1 MYKSPKVYLIH
12 EDKISQTFL
21 TTIGLKQGDVL
32 STILF
37 NIYINDLPRR
47 LLEDSRSPDTASN
60 IPYLDDTKIDN
71 SLFPDDL
78 AIFSLSKE
86 HLQKRIS
93 ILQQYSTE
101 WGLELNLSK
110 TKIMIFNKQGAT
122 IRKFKFYF
130 QGQEIEIVKQYTYL
144 GFTFIP
150 SGKKHQEIENLINK
164 AKKSWFILQRFLYK
178 SEGKTVNTYL
188 NLIDTTIKPV
198 LFKLAKDGGTAKTKI
213 T

>member
-1 MYKSPKVYLIH
+1 MH
-12 EDKISQTFL
+12 EDKISQTFH

-32 STILF
+32 SLILF
-37 NIYINDLPRR
+37 NIYINDSPRQ
-47 LLEDSRSPDTASN
+47 LLENSRFPDTIN
-60 IPYLDDTKIDN
+60 DIPYLNETKIN
-71 SLFPDDL
+71 NLLFASDL
-78 AIFSLSKE
+78 PIFLLSKE
-86 HLQKRIS
+86 DLQKQIS
-93 ILQQYSTE
+93 ILEQYSNE

-130 QGQEIEIVKQYTYL
+130 QGQEIEIVKQYTCL

-150 SGKKHQEIENLINK
+150 PGKKHKGIENLINK

>member
-1 MYKSPKVYLIH
+1 M
-12 EDKISQTFL
+12 
-21 TTIGLKQGDVL
+21 
-32 STILF
+32 
-37 NIYINDLPRR
+37 PRR

-150 SGKKHQEIENLINK
+150 SGKKHQGIENLIAKFNK
-164 AKKSWFILQRFLYK
+164 QSEKDVVYIQLFLYK

-188 NLIDTTIKPV
+188 NLTGTTIKPV
-198 LFKLAKDGGTAKTKI
+198 VLYACESWGDLKDQNNLRKI
-213 T
+213 EKAHPSLCT

>member
-1 MYKSPKVYLIH
+1 MH
-12 EDKISQTFL
+12 EDKISQTFH

-32 STILF
+32 SLILF
-37 NIYINDLPRR
+37 NIYINDSPRQ
-47 LLEDSRSPDTASN
+47 LLENSRFPDTIN
-60 IPYLDDTKIDN
+60 DIPYLNETKIN
-71 SLFPDDL
+71 NLLFASDL
-78 AIFSLSKE
+78 PIFLLSKE
-86 HLQKRIS
+86 DLQKQIS
-93 ILQQYSTE
+93 ILEQYSNE

-130 QGQEIEIVKQYTYL
+130 QGQEIEIVKQYTCL

-150 SGKKHQEIENLINK
+150 PGKKHQGIENLINK